1 MSCPIC
7 VAGPWGSEAEKEC
20 ENRLHHP
27 SGLHQAAPLSDPGPH
42 LRGAAAGLQS
52 PVQFLSEEHSVPG
65 VYSHHQHPQFKFN
78 SLTFL
83 KLYP

>member
-1 MSCPIC
+1 MCCPIC
-7 VAGPWGSEAEKEC
+7 VAGPWGSEAEEEC

-65 VYSHHQHPQFKFN
+65 VYNHQTSSIQI
-78 SLTFL
+78 
-83 KLYP
+83 